1 MKKKYEEIIAYIKN
15 DKAVILRVLFTALA
29 TAALAYSVLA
39 NIGFGAPDSLNEG
52 LLYNRAKDAFSEEGR
67 WAVRFLLIVTHYL
80 APPPLIICLYCIIA
94 GATGY
99 VLIKLWKI
107 ENAFSQIIII
117 AVMCVAPGAVCQ
129 LAYLYMGLV
138 FAFSGLAAAIF
149 VFTGYRKK
157 AVSVIIGMLAVDV
170 MLGTYQTYVGLAALA
185 AIFTLAVMLAEGKK
199 IKEAAEGLLFYA
211 ITGIGGSVI
220 YLIHIKIDM
229 MIFGLSSGSRVDE
242 VSLSETVRCMPM
254 VTSNAYRD
262 LGWYFFSPIV
272 GRHILYGVF
281 FVLLL
286 FAVIRISAVLIK
298 AKKIWNPVL
307 IAILILI
314 SPVTANIC
322 AYLTPFQP
330 VDYLM
335 NYQLILVIPFT
346 LALFELQ
353 GRENRNDKYLKTAS
367 VCCSF
372 ICAVIAWT
380 YVISAN
386 ATAMCFQYSYNRAF
400 EQTRLI
406 LNDLYDYDEFRVAA
420 DKPGLHDDEGDGV
433 KLMIAG
439 FVDDRTEEYQHNVY
453 KLSYKFNFHNNAAF
467 YEDMNGIRNGWYYF
481 LLEYFGMETAR
492 FSEDDFAEMAETPE
506 FKAMAVWPEE
516 GSIGK
521 IGDYFVVK
529 LTNDPPMPARD
540 GN

>member
-1 MKKKYEEIIAYIKN
+1 MKKKYEEIIAYIKK

-67 WAVRFLLIVTHYL
+67 WAVRFLLVITHYL

-107 ENAFSQIIII
+107 EKAFSQIIVT

-157 AVSVIIGMLAVDV
+157 IGSVIVGMIAVDV

-185 AIFTLAVMLAEGKK
+185 AILTLSLMLAEGKK
-199 IKEAAEGLLFYA
+199 IKEVAEGLLFYA
-211 ITGIGGSVI
+211 VTGIGGSI
-220 YLIHIKIDM
+220 FYLIHIKIDM
-229 MIFGLSSGSRVDE
+229 TIFGLSSGSRVDE
-242 VSLSETVRCMPM
+242 VSLSETVKCMPM
-254 VTSNAYRD
+254 VTSNAYKD

-272 GRHILYGVF
+272 GRHLFYGVF
-281 FVLLL
+281 FALLL
-286 FAVIRISAVLIK
+286 FAVIRISAGLIK
-298 AKKIWNPVL
+298 EKKIWNPILLAVFIL
-307 IAILILI
+307 IA
-314 SPVTANIC
+314 PVAANIC

-335 NYQLILVIPFT
+335 NYQLILVIPFA

-353 GRENRNDKYLKTAS
+353 GRTGKSDRTLKPAS
-367 VCCSF
+367 VCCSL

-380 YVISAN
+380 YIISAN
-386 ATAMCFQYSYNRAF
+386 ATYMCFQYSYNRAF

-406 LNDLYDYDEFRVAA
+406 LNDLYDNEEFRMEA

-439 FVDDRTEEYQHNVY
+439 FVDDRTAEYQHNVY
-453 KLSYKFNFHNNAAF
+453 KLSYKFNFHDNAAF

-481 LLEYFGMETAR
+481 LLEYFGLETAR
-492 FSEDDFAEMAETPE
+492 FSESDFAEMAETPE
-506 FKAMAVWPEE
+506 FKAMSVWPEE
-516 GSIGK
+516 GSIGR

-529 LTNDPPMPARD
+529 LTNDPPMPERESD
-540 GN
+540 

>member
-1 MKKKYEEIIAYIKN
+1 MEKKYEEIIEYVKN
-15 DKAVILRVLFTALA
+15 DKAVLLRVLFTALA
-29 TAALAYSVLA
+29 AAALAYSVLA
-39 NIGFGAPDSLNEG
+39 GIGFGAPDSLNEG

-67 WAVRFLLIVTHYL
+67 WAVRFVLIVTHYL

-107 ENAFSQIIII
+107 ENAFSQIIIT
-117 AVMCVAPGAVCQ
+117 AAMCVAPGAVCQ
-129 LAYLYMGLV
+129 LTYLYMGLV

-149 VFTGYRKK
+149 VCTGYRKN
-157 AVSVIIGMLAVDV
+157 VLSIIIGMLAVDL

-185 AIFTLAVMLAEGKK
+185 GVFTIAVMLAGGCKV
-199 IKEAAEGLLFYA
+199 KEAARGLLLYA
-211 ITGIGGSVI
+211 ITGIGGSI
-220 YLIHIKIDM
+220 LYLIHIKIDM
-229 MIFGLSSGSRVDE
+229 MIFGLTSGSRVDE
-242 VSLSETVRCMPM
+242 VSLSETLKSLPM
-254 VTSNAYRD
+254 VTSNAYKD
-262 LGWYFFSPIV
+262 LGWYFFSPVV
-272 GRHILYGVF
+272 GRHLLYGVF
-281 FVLLL
+281 FALLI
-286 FAVIRISAVLIK
+286 FAVIKISVGLIK

-307 IAILILI
+307 MIMIILI
-314 SPVTANIC
+314 SPITANIC

-335 NYQLILVIPFT
+335 NYQLILIIPFT
-346 LALFELQ
+346 LALFEVQ
-353 GRENRNDKYLKTAS
+353 GREGKKDKLYKITS

-372 ICAVIAWT
+372 ICAVIVWT

-386 ATAMCFQYSYNRAF
+386 ATYMSYQYSYNRAL

-406 LNDLYDYDEFRVAA
+406 LSDLYANEEFRMAA
-420 DKPGLHDDEGDGV
+420 DKPGLHDDEGNGV

-467 YEDMNGIRNGWYYF
+467 YEDMNGIRNGWHYF
-481 LLEYFGMETAR
+481 LLEYFGMETER
-492 FSEDDFAEMAETPE
+492 FSEEEFKEMAETEE
-506 FKAMAVWPEE
+506 FKAMPVWPEE

-521 IGDYFVVK
+521 IGEYFVVK
-529 LTNDPPMPARD
+529 LTDELP
-540 GN
+540 